1 VTDSMVLLVA
11 FQTWY
16 IIDALWFE
24 EAFLTTMD
32 VAYDP
37 LLPFCCIGLK
47 LILCRT
53 DGSGFMLDMGTLLWV
68 PMVFSF
74 QSRFLASHPVVLGP
88 LGISGV
94 IAIQLL
100 GYFIFRSSNL
110 QKDRF
115 KADDPSVQGN
125 SLLSS

>member
-1 VTDSMVLLVA
+1 M
-11 FQTWY
+11 
-16 IIDALWFE
+16 
-24 EAFLTTMD
+24 
-32 VAYDP
+32 
-37 LLPFCCIGLK
+37 GLK

-115 KADDPSVQGN
+115 KADDPSVKGN